1 MKGMMKS
8 PWNLMT
14 DELKRFSNDAPFNQS
29 INENDDS
36 DDDLDDNEN
45 NNENEVNDNDSEED
59 DEASEDAT
67 SVDEL
72 IGELEAR
79 DQEIKG
85 QVAVALVTINRVKSR
100 RFPNSICKVVYQAT
114 RKNGRIVLHK
124 CHFSWYCDGRSDKPK
139 DKMSWEIS
147 LLIAR
152 AMLKDPITDFL
163 HGATHYHRVD
173 VNPYW
178 NRRMIK
184 FTTIGDHIFYI
195 DALNR

>member
-1 MKGMMKS
+1 VVLFGVLFIFGDDMKKLILLCFIMISCSGWSWNNDIAYS
-8 PWNLMT
+8 PNNSL
-14 DELKRFSNDAPFNQS
+14 RN
-29 INENDDS
+29 INCLAKN
-36 DDDLDDNEN
+36 
-45 NNENEVNDNDSEED
+45 
-59 DEASEDAT
+59 
-67 SVDEL
+67 
-72 IGELEAR
+72 IYFEAR
-79 DQEIKG
+79 DQEVKG
-85 QVAVALVTINRVKSR
+85 QVAVALVTINRVKSK

-152 AMLKDPITDFL
+152 AMLKDPLTDFL